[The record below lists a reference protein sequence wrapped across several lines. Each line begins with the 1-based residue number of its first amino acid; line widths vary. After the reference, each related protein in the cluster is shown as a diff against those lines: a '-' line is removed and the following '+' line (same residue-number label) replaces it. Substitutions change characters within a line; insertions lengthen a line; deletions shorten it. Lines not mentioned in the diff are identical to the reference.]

1 MADED
6 SSPHGAPDRG
16 PWDTWATA
24 PVSRAGPTSDYFVP
38 PDNALADEILDV
50 GRPPRFDRSRAKLL
64 LGRVMMVAGGLIAV
78 AAVLYTIDLM
88 ANAGKVPRGV
98 VVDGVDV
105 GGLSR
110 ADAEAKLQRDLEP
123 RLYRPIPVSAGDVR
137 TTLDPAASGLSL
149 DWRTTLARAGH
160 QSLDPVVRIESFFTK
175 HEVPVATDVDDD
187 ALDRAVSRLVAD
199 QLDHLPVEG
208 DITFEPIP
216 GTDGEVTPHAVEP
229 RAGQAV
235 SDAKGAVR
243 LVKQHWLDDGGIHL
257 DVGVTPVLATSEGVH
272 ETLDQVVAPAVA
284 RPVVAHGEGTD
295 ALLKPAA
302 IAAAMRFAP
311 RPGGALQ
318 MSLDAAKL
326 QDVLRP
332 QLATTEKPGKDA
344 EIDFTGVVP
353 AIRPSV
359 DARKIDWTS
368 TFNPLMAVLAR
379 PDGRDLTVRY
389 QTARPGLTTED
400 AAGIGIRE
408 VVSEFTTGSLS
419 GVMAANVAAAADKVS
434 GVIIRPGQ
442 TFSLTGRIGPLTQ
455 ATGFAPAAM
464 NEDGSGPLVIGG
476 GLSQFA
482 STLYNAAYLAGLTD
496 AGHTEHG
503 YYVDRYPP
511 GRDAEA
517 FRDDGSVADLRFTDS
532 LVSGMAIQAYV
543 SGDTVTVRIWGTK
556 RYHVESMTSGW
567 QDVVLPPVQQDSGP
581 SCRPSGGEPGFTV
594 TDVRIRYDVVTG
606 AEVGRDTRSVRYAP
620 KPSVSCG

>member
-6 SSPHGAPDRG
+6 SSPHGSPDRE
-16 PWDTWATA
+16 PWDAWATA
-24 PVSRAGPTSDYFVP
+24 PVPRAGSTSGHLVP
-38 PDNALADEILDV
+38 SGNALADEILDV
-50 GRPPRFDRSRAKLL
+50 GRPRRLDRSRAKLL
-64 LGRVMMVAGGLIAV
+64 LGRAMMIAGGLIAV
-78 AAVLYTIDLM
+78 TAVLYTIDLM

-110 ADAEAKLQRDLEP
+110 ADAEAKLRRELEP
-123 RLYRPIPVSAGDVR
+123 RLYRPIPVSAGDVQ

-160 QSLDPVVRIESFFTK
+160 QSLDPVIRIESFFAR

-199 QLDHLPVEG
+199 QLDHPPVEG
-208 DITFEPIP
+208 DITFQPIP

-229 RAGQAV
+229 RDGQEV
-235 SDAKGAVR
+235 SDVKAAVA
-243 LVKQHWLDDGGIHL
+243 LVKQHWLDEGGIHL

-272 ETLDQVVAPAVA
+272 DTLDQVVAPAVA
-284 RPVVAHGEGTD
+284 RPVVAHGGGAD
-295 ALLKPAA
+295 ALLKPDA

-311 RPGGALQ
+311 RAGGSLQ

-326 QDVLRP
+326 QDALRP
-332 QLATTEKPGKDA
+332 QLAGTEKPGKDA

-359 DARKIDWTS
+359 DARAIDWAS

-389 QTARPGLTTED
+389 RTARPGLTTED
-400 AAGIGIRE
+400 ATGLGIRE
-408 VVSEFTTGSLS
+408 VVAEFTTGSLS
-419 GVMAANVAAAADKVS
+419 GVMAANVATAAGKVN
-434 GVIIRPGQ
+434 GMIIRPGQ
-442 TFSLTGRIGPLTQ
+442 TFSLTGRTGPLTQ
-455 ATGFAPAAM
+455 TAGFAPAPM

-476 GLSQFA
+476 GLSQLA

-517 FRDDGSVADLRFTDS
+517 FHDDGSVADLRFTDS

-543 SGDTVTVRIWGTK
+543 SGDNLTVRIWGAK
-556 RYHVESMTSGW
+556 RYRVEDMTSGW

-581 SCRPSGGEPGFTV
+581 ACRPSDGEPGFTI

-606 AEVGRDTRSVRYAP
+606 ADAGRDTRSVRYAP
-620 KPSVSCG
+620 KPAVSCG